1 MPSTPHPAHRAAPPR
16 ANARIPRPF
25 CLLPAS
31 LLAGAALLAGCGGSD
46 HAAPE
51 VSAASQ
57 GREVFRYETFGNQ
70 GFWTDAMQLPQGIAE
85 AKVTPLAALSLG
97 LNVNAEA
104 LSAGTAKALTDA
116 LAEIKAGKPA
126 TDTVLNNP
134 AVTLSLINE
143 GAVIGVVPFDS
154 QGRRKPLGS
163 DPKFSPTDKLDLARG
178 DKVGVSCAL
187 CHARTDNSIVP
198 AGFAGLAGSVGRQV
212 DGPNALKLDVGN
224 ILAASKNP
232 LAYLPMLQLAF
243 ATLDGASIGQA
254 GSPGLKDGATNAD
267 ARAYLTASNAQGER
281 FYPVGTFDAL
291 PDGINNAAYV
301 QPFFRTDLAGPWGH
315 SGTFDKLDDFNNFV
329 YTVPLD
335 PTILAT
341 PDGRAL
347 LTALA
352 GPVGQEIST
361 RYQKVLK
368 DSGLEGKYPYV
379 RADASGRPIGDL
391 AGPAGKR
398 VDNARL
404 AALRAYTDQLRSPA
418 PPMNLDLA
426 RVARGQSVFTEAG
439 CTACHNADPNKPV
452 PGTITAVQTLYQPFS
467 PTTLY
472 ARQAPLTDVRKSFD
486 NGPGPSYDNEL
497 VVINASLRGQPA
509 GLASP
514 LLLGLDGRTDFLHD
528 GSVER
533 ASTSESLQWLLDP
546 ARSALA
552 PHPFYVTDAS
562 DRSALAQYLR
572 SRSAD

>member
-1 MPSTPHPAHRAAPPR
+1 MKTVPCPAQRAAPPR
-16 ANARIPRPF
+16 PRARASLF
-25 CLLPAS
+25 FAS
-31 LLAGAALLAGCGGSD
+31 LLGAAVLGGCGGSD
-46 HAAPE
+46 QGAPQVNMAA
-51 VSAASQ
+51 Q

-85 AKVTPLAALSLG
+85 ARVTPLAALSLG

-134 AVTLSLINE
+134 AVTLALINE

-163 DPKFSPTDKLDLARG
+163 DAKFSPTDNLDLARG

-198 AGFAGLAGSVGRQV
+198 AGFAGLSGSVGRQV

-243 ATLDGASIGQA
+243 ATLDGASVGKTGFA
-254 GSPGLKDGATNAD
+254 GLKDGANNAD
-267 ARAYLTASNAQGER
+267 VRAYLTGSNARGER
-281 FYPVGTFDAL
+281 HYPVGTFDAL

-301 QPFFRTDLAGPWGH
+301 PPFFRTDLAAPWGH

-335 PTILAT
+335 PTVLAT
-341 PDGRAL
+341 PDGRTL

-352 GPVGQEIST
+352 GPVGQEIFT

-368 DSGLEGKYPYV
+368 DSGLEGRYPYV

-404 AALRAYTDQLRSPA
+404 AALRAYTDQLKSPA
-418 PPMNLDLA
+418 PPMNLALA

-439 CTACHNADPNKPV
+439 CTACHNADPNRPV
-452 PGTITAVQTLYQPFS
+452 PTAITPIQTLYRPFS

-486 NGPGPSYDNEL
+486 TGPNPGYDNEL
-497 VVINASLRGQPA
+497 VVFNASLRGQPA

-528 GSVER
+528 GSVDR
-533 ASTSESLQWLLDP
+533 ASTSESLEWLLDP

-552 PHPFYVTDAS
+552 PHPFFVPTAP
-562 DRSALAQYLR
+562 DRAALAQYLR